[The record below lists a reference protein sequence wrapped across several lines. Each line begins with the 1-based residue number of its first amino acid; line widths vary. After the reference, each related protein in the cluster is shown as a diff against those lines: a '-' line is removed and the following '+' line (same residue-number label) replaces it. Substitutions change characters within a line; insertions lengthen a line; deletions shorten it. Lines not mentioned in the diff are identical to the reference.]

1 LFEFSLLLSI
11 FESLHEKKKTR
22 KTIIGRKPKIY
33 NSEKRTYGRPENSQI
48 LVEEVLKYK
57 D

>member
-11 FESLHEKKKTR
+11 FESLHKKKKTR

-48 LVEEVLKYK
+48 LVEKVQKYK